1 MRKKLFLFLMIGV
14 ICMFNSYGCGRG
26 IKYAEY
32 ICKDPELN
40 ITMDYIEG
48 WLHREH
54 RGINDNYVS
63 VLFLENRK
71 DKNFKAKI
79 SVTAKN
85 ISKIEVMPLSVD
97 AVLDDTIGR
106 RLKFKNAK
114 LLSKSK
120 ISFLNVEA
128 REILLSY
135 KALDK
140 LYSIDNKL
148 IPVKERIIIFSRGN
162 VYYLLRY
169 ENAENEFDKFS
180 GAFSHVIKTIKFKDS
195 K

>member
-1 MRKKLFLFLMIGV
+1 ML
-14 ICMFNSYGCGRG
+14 NSYGCGRG

-32 ICKDPELN
+32 ISKDPELN
-40 ITMDYIEG
+40 ITMDYIQG

-54 RGINDNYVS
+54 RGVNDNYAS
-63 VLFLENRK
+63 ILFLENRK
-71 DKNFKAKI
+71 EKNFKAKI

-85 ISKIEVMPLSVD
+85 ISKIGVIPLSVD
-97 AVLDDTIGR
+97 AVLDDTIRR

-120 ISFLNVEA
+120 ISFLKTEA
-128 REILLSY
+128 GEILVSY
-135 KALDK
+135 KTLDK

-148 IPVKERIIIFSRGN
+148 ISVKERIIIFKRGN
-162 VYYLLRY
+162 VFYLLRY

-180 GAFSHVIKTIKFKDS
+180 GAFSRVIKTIKFKDS